1 MSELYQGSYSLHIKY
16 CNQKS
21 KLFLYLLHGNI
32 EKIYLSKVSFVSENL
47 IGGELSSVEDLKK
60 LDPG

>member
-16 CNQKS
+16 CNHRSLKQ
-21 KLFLYLLHGNI
+21 GNI
-32 EKIYLSKVSFVSENL
+32 EKVYVSKVSFVSENL
-47 IGGELSSVEDLKK
+47 IGGKLSSVEDLKK